1 MKAQID
7 GSPSFAHIHID
18 LEPGESIL
26 VEPDAMASMSAELEM
41 TTRFNG
47 GFFKGL
53 IKKFLGG
60 ESLFINEFK
69 NPTNT
74 TQRLTLTQPT
84 PGNIVELDLNNSS
97 LCLQPG
103 AFIAGTSGLNL
114 GIKYAGISSF
124 LAKEGLFKIEIS
136 GTGKLFYGAYGG
148 ILEKQVNGEYIVD
161 SGHLVGYEPHMK
173 LKVKLAGGLISS
185 FTSGEGIVTKVEG
198 TGKIIL
204 QTRSLEGLADWINPY
219 LY

>member
-1 MKAQID
+1 MKAEIL
-7 GSPSFAHIHID
+7 GSPSFAHIHLD

-26 VEPDAMASMSAELEM
+26 AEPDAMASMNSEIEM

-53 IKKFLGG
+53 LKRFLGG

-69 NPTNT
+69 NPTNQT
-74 TQRLTLTQPT
+74 LRITLTQPT
-84 PGNIVELDLNNSS
+84 PGEIREIELNNSS
-97 LCLQPG
+97 ICLQPG
-103 AFIAGTSGLNL
+103 AFIACSPELNL
-114 GIKYAGISSF
+114 GVKYAGLTSWI
-124 LAKEGLFKIEIS
+124 AREGLFKLEVS
-136 GTGKLFYGAYGG
+136 GTGKLFYGCYGG
-148 ILEKQVNGEYIVD
+148 IVEKQVQGEYIVD
-161 SGHLVGYEPHMK
+161 SGHLAAYEPQLNLK
-173 LKVKLAGGLISS
+173 LKLSGGLISS

-204 QTRSLEGLADWINPY
+204 QTRSIEGLAEWINPY